1 MPLLLPLICTLY
13 SGGHQPDE
21 QTNVLFTL
29 GAELYPASKQPRY
42 LPIFI
47 FNKMTQ
53 FQVLISQNDKESSS
67 FPPSC
72 PLSATFSLALA
83 PAIFIDI
90 Y

>member
-47 FNKMTQ
+47 F
-53 FQVLISQNDKESSS
+53 LISQNDKESSS